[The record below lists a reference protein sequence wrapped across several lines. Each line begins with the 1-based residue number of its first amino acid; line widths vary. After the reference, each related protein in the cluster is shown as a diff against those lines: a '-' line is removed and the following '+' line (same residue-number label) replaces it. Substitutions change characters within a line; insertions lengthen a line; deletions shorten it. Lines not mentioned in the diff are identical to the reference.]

1 MSGCGEPN
9 GIGGYNRLVDLSMA
23 TGDTILPIWKFES
36 CDLGVGDT
44 STTPPPTSL
53 DNIDLL
59 TAIYPN
65 PVEVNLTIE
74 ISDNG
79 IYQVSLINTVGQE
92 VRALTITDGQGTL
105 DVSSIHSGV
114 YTILIENLH
123 TGRRGTRSVI
133 IE

>member
-1 MSGCGEPN
+1 
-9 GIGGYNRLVDLSMA
+9 MA

-44 STTPPPTSL
+44 TTPPPTSL
-53 DNIDLL
+53 DNLDLPM
-59 TAIYPN
+59 AIYPN
-65 PVEVNLTIE
+65 PAEVNLTIE
-74 ISDNG
+74 LIDNG
-79 IYQVSLINTVGQE
+79 IYQVSLMNAVGQE
-92 VRALTITDGQGTL
+92 VRALTLTDGQGTL
-105 DVSSIHSGV
+105 DVSNIHSGV

>member
-1 MSGCGEPN
+1 
-9 GIGGYNRLVDLSMA
+9 MA

-44 STTPPPTSL
+44 STTPPPTPPTGL
-53 DNIDLL
+53 DNLDLS

-65 PVEVNLTIE
+65 PAEVSLTFQLV
-74 ISDNG
+74 DNG
-79 IYQVSLINTVGQE
+79 IHQVSLMNAVGQE
-92 VRALTITDGQGTL
+92 VRTLTLTDGQGTL
-105 DVSSIHSGV
+105 DVSNIHSGV

-123 TGRRGTRSVI
+123 TGRRGTRSVV